1 MLKVTLKYIAYIAT
15 LRDRLK
21 KKRDTSQPIKNDLL
35 ARASRAWS
43 HKPSKRFDWIYVMSA
58 PVAIGQNNYVSIGV
72 VIHCS
77 NTVYVLTP
85 KESQPVDETTCY
97 TCFDQTR
104 HSFLMGFK

>member
-1 MLKVTLKYIAYIAT
+1 
-15 LRDRLK
+15 
-21 KKRDTSQPIKNDLL
+21 
-35 ARASRAWS
+35 
-43 HKPSKRFDWIYVMSA
+43 MSA

-85 KESQPVDETTCY
+85 KETQPVDETSCY